1 MLHAKGPVRAQNE
14 RQRHPG
20 KLYEGPL
27 AQLVEH
33 RTFNPWVV
41 GSSPTGPTA
50 FFSSFIA
57 LCGMKSR
64 RHQLAS
70 RHTRNRL

>member
-1 MLHAKGPVRAQNE
+1 MRAQNE
-14 RQRHPG
+14 RQHHPG

-41 GSSPTGPTA
+41 GSNPTGPTRIGDFQDLMTDMGTKRLRAALLGALFA
-50 FFSSFIA
+50 F
-57 LCGMKSR
+57 
-64 RHQLAS
+64 
-70 RHTRNRL
+70 